1 MADMSAAMTDI
12 SVNRPRVVEHDA
24 REIGGLFRKAKS
36 SAVESVRCLIQ
47 AGHKLKAK
55 QKKLSRGQ
63 WIPWL
68 EENERTLGFGTR
80 TAQLLIKAAT
90 KYEVNCVLGGPE
102 EALQISREI
111 WGNKALASK
120 STTNNDEQP
129 EEDNEEATH
138 EQPEEEA
145 GEAEADEA
153 GDNEQTERMRR
164 ATKGKTKKARGGQ
177 GHAPGDGGKLLR
189 TLPPPSSA

>member
-1 MADMSAAMTDI
+1 
-12 SVNRPRVVEHDA
+12 
-24 REIGGLFRKAKS
+24 
-36 SAVESVRCLIQ
+36 
-47 AGHKLKAK
+47 
-55 QKKLSRGQ
+55 LSRGQ